1 MGKLNQRNLFIVIPG
16 NPGMPYA
23 YDNFI
28 QSLQEHHKGD
38 AFYCHP
44 HLGQAQGDGF
54 YPSLTIDDLIQ
65 DHATF
70 IKEKVDH
77 YRDHQLIL
85 IGHSLGGLLGLELF
99 RKRLIPIQK
108 LFLLCPFIELS
119 FPNKWFVNGLKR
131 KPFQD
136 GLKHFVNLVNRAPPS
151 FQKPIQRF
159 FKLRHYG
166 PRIFEDFSRESFRYN
181 FFSLLKK

>member
-85 IGHSLGGLLGLELF
+85 IGHSLGGLLGT
-99 RKRLIPIQK
+99 
-108 LFLLCPFIELS
+108 
-119 FPNKWFVNGLKR
+119 
-131 KPFQD
+131 
-136 GLKHFVNLVNRAPPS
+136 
-151 FQKPIQRF
+151 
-159 FKLRHYG
+159 
-166 PRIFEDFSRESFRYN
+166 
-181 FFSLLKK
+181 